1 MLLLP
6 LLLFYVFL
14 CYCVAAAAAAAAAV
28 RHRVPD
34 ANKMFYGLNLILLIV
49 FLCLHSSTKYFGC
62 TPWQCCRIYA
72 LDLPTS
78 SVVTGMRGAKAG
90 ASPPLGPPCMICCHV
105 SAWFFIV

>member
-1 MLLLP
+1 MLLP
-6 LLLFYVFL
+6 LLLFYVLL
-14 CYCVAAAAAAAAAV
+14 CCCVAAVAAAAAAAAV

-90 ASPPLGPPCMICCHV
+90 VSPPREAPLV
-105 SAWFFIV
+105 SIMLIV